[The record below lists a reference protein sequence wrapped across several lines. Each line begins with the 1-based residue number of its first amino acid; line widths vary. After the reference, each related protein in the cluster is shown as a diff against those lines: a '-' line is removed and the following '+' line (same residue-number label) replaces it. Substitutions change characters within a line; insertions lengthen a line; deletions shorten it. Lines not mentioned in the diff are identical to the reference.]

1 MEVGKEA
8 IDETQKML
16 AAFTFGGSSGS
27 GGLAAWKRKELGTE
41 RPGRPGRKTVNGTGG
56 TQSKVMKAQ
65 NRRMEKKK
73 KLEKTQ
79 RKSDE
84 W

>member
-1 MEVGKEA
+1 MRHKRCLLHSPLVGHQVQEDWLRA
-8 IDETQKML
+8 HPRP
-16 AAFTFGGSSGS
+16 
-27 GGLAAWKRKELGTE
+27 WKRKELGPTE
-41 RPGRPGRKTVNGTGG
+41 RPGRPGRRTVNGTGG